1 VSLHPYMTSQLAK
14 ALHQEM
20 LAQAERRRPARQ
32 LGVLGRALRRAHRA
46 ERRLRLAA
54 RRVLELNADL
64 EQ

>member
-1 VSLHPYMTSQLAK
+1 MSLHPYMTSQLAK

-32 LGVLGRALRRAHRA
+32 LGVLARALRRAKRA

-54 RRVLELNADL
+54 RRVLELSADL

>member
-1 VSLHPYMTSQLAK
+1 MSLHPYMTSQLAK

-32 LGVLGRALRRAHRA
+32 LGVLARALRRAQRA
-46 ERRLRLAA
+46 ERRLHLAA
-54 RRVLELNADL
+54 RRILELNADL